1 MLYTILTVLLYLIG
15 TVVALLMV
23 ILIGMTILVIF
34 QIRQAD
40 EAEVSKHKMDIR
52 NDPDLIHEL
61 KTLEML
67 ERKMAQPAS

>member
-1 MLYTILTVLLYLIG
+1 MVLLYLIG
-15 TVVALLMV
+15 AVVALLMV
-23 ILIGMTILVIF
+23 VLIGMTILVIF

-40 EAEVSKHKMDIR
+40 EADVSKHKMDIR

>member
-40 EAEVSKHKMDIR
+40 EADVSKHKMDIR

>member
-1 MLYTILTVLLYLIG
+1 MLLYLIG

-40 EAEVSKHKMDIR
+40 EADVSKHKMDIR